1 MDKIDLKIVDSI
13 EKGDNSSALKHLYG
27 EPLKKVRNYILKN
40 NGSRDDA
47 NDVFQDAVIA
57 LFNLIKKGK
66 YDRSKDLNGFLY
78 VVAKNLWV
86 DKIRKDKKREIT
98 DFSESYDHT
107 DYSDHLKSMM
117 SQEKLTA
124 FQTLFNMQTPR
135 CKALLHYSIYEKLS
149 MKEIS
154 DKMGMS
160 NENVAKATNYRC
172 KQALAKLI
180 EENKGLTSS
189 LKY

>member
-13 EKGDNSSALKHLYG
+13 EKGDNSSALKYLYG

-86 DKIRKDKKREIT
+86 DKIRRDKKRELT
-98 DFSESYDHT
+98 DFSESYDHS
-107 DYSDHLKSMM
+107 DYTDHLKNMM

-124 FQTLFNMQTPR
+124 FQTLFNMQSDR
-135 CKALLHYSIYEKLS
+135 CKDLLHYSIYEKLS

-154 DKMGMS
+154 KKMGMS